1 MASYTALKMLQRITN
16 MEKAHTISPHFKK
29 MRIMGIP
36 EREERM
42 RGMKSLFK
50 EIVTE
55 NFTNLGKRMDTQ
67 IHKTKRTPNYRNT
80 KKPSPRHMILQL
92 SSSVQFSR
100 SVVSDSLRPHESQH
114 ARPPC
119 PSPTPGVHSNS
130 RPSSQ

>member
-100 SVVSDSLRPHESQH
+100 SVVSDSL
-114 ARPPC
+114 
-119 PSPTPGVHSNS
+119 
-130 RPSSQ
+130 